1 MLVLGYP
8 LILRLYIGCRVAF
21 DAKVGIK
28 KEKNLKARVK
38 CDEMSR
44 VLYAEML
51 WFGYFLVV

>member
-28 KEKNLKARVK
+28 KEKSLKARVK
-38 CDEMSR
+38 CDVGVG
-44 VLYAEML
+44 VLYAKML
-51 WFGYFLVV
+51 

>member
-38 CDEMSR
+38 CDVGVG
-44 VLYAEML
+44 VLYAKML
-51 WFGYFLVV
+51 